1 MNRSFDF
8 ETWQPPILTEEMLR
22 IEYKKRQKRK
32 ILLGLFI
39 AFLTSTLAMVVLFAI
54 ACRYSRIAALAVLT
68 LLCISLVCMGVTA
81 VVLIV
86 KRRDLFY
93 ELY

>member
-54 ACRYSRIAALAVLT
+54 ACRYSRTAALAVLT

-81 VVLIV
+81 VVLTV

>member
-8 ETWQPPILTEEMLR
+8 EAWQPPILTEEMLR
-22 IEYKKRQKRK
+22 IEHKKRQKRK
-32 ILLGLFI
+32 VLLGLFS
-39 AFLTSTLAMVVLFAI
+39 ASLTNTLAMVVLFAI
-54 ACRYSRIAALAVLT
+54 ACRYSRTAALVVLT
-68 LLCISLVCMGVTA
+68 LLCISLISMGVTA
-81 VVLIV
+81 VVLTV